1 MFIDKVKVLE
11 GLEFFK
17 PIPDF
22 IQKVIAEEMVVQR
35 YDAGATV
42 FSKGE
47 TGDCMYI
54 VADGRLKVHDEEF
67 VVAELGKG
75 EVVGEFALLDDFPRS
90 LSVTSI
96 TDSTLLRLDQS
107 TFYSIIAR
115 RFEFAHGLVK
125 LLVRR
130 LREQNERL
138 REEFEKREVALTI
151 KVEQTNEE
159 LIAIMSHKDA
169 MVKTVSHDLKSPLA
183 SIGATVGLI
192 REALKEHNLDDV
204 ERYLGMIDRSAAIGI
219 RLIDDIL
226 NLAKLNSGTILLNK
240 KEFNVK
246 QLLENVKAL
255 THGLALEKNIEIR
268 TEAPDKIAIVGDQLK
283 LAQSLNNILF
293 NAIKFTPP
301 NGQVICRTDDDGY
314 LGKPSIVIEI
324 RDTGIGIPKDKIDS
338 IFTEFSSLQRMGT
351 KGEKGTGL
359 GMSIAK
365 KIVELHG
372 GKITVE
378 SEVGKGTTF
387 SIYLPKE

>member
-1 MFIDKVKVLE
+1 MSVDKFKTLSELE
-11 GLEFFK
+11 LFK

-22 IQKVIAEEMVVQR
+22 ILSVIADELIEQR
-35 YDAGATV
+35 YEQGTTI

-47 TGDCMYI
+47 TGECMYI
-54 VADGRLKVHDEEF
+54 VVDGRLKVHDNGF
-67 VVAELGKG
+67 VVAELGPG
-75 EVVGEFALLDDFPRS
+75 EVVGEFSLLDDFPRS
-90 LSVTSI
+90 LSVTAV
-96 TDSTLLRLDQS
+96 TDCILLRLDQS

-138 REEFEKREVALTI
+138 REEYEKREVALTI

-159 LIAIMSHKDA
+159 LMAIMSHKDA

-192 REALKEHNLDDV
+192 RDALKEGRMADV
-204 ERYLGMIDRSAAIGI
+204 ERYLGMIEKSVSVGV
-219 RLIDDIL
+219 RLIEDIL
-226 NLAKLNSGTILLNK
+226 NLSKLNSGTILLNK
-240 KEFNVK
+240 KEFKLK
-246 QLLENVKAL
+246 QLIDNVVTL
-255 THGLALEKNIEIR
+255 IEGLAMEKNIEIR
-268 TEAPDKIAIVGDQLK
+268 TETPEKITVVGDQVK
-283 LAQSLNNILF
+283 LAQSLNNILS
-293 NAIKFTPP
+293 NAVKFTPP
-301 NGQVICRTDDDGY
+301 NGTVVCRSDDDGF
-314 LGKPSIVIEI
+314 LGKPSVVIEI
-324 RDTGIGIPKDKIDS
+324 RDTGVGIPKDKIDM

-351 KGEKGTGL
+351 RGEKGTGL

-372 GKITVE
+372 GKIVVE
-378 SEVGKGTTF
+378 SEEGKGTTF

>member
-1 MFIDKVKVLE
+1 MSIDKVKVLE

-22 IQKVIAEEMVVQR
+22 IQSVIADELVEQR
-35 YDAGATV
+35 YDEGTTI

-47 TGDCMYI
+47 NGDCMYI
-54 VADGRLKVHDEEF
+54 VADGRLKVHDDGF
-67 VVAELGKG
+67 VIAELGKG

-90 LSVTSI
+90 LSVTAI
-96 TDSTLLRLDQS
+96 TDCILLRLDQS

-138 REEFEKREVALTI
+138 REEYEKREVALTI

-159 LIAIMSHKDA
+159 LVAIMSHKDA

-192 REALKEHNLDDV
+192 RDALKENNLADV
-204 ERYLGMIDRSAAIGI
+204 ERYLGMIERSSSVGV
-219 RLIDDIL
+219 RLIEDIL
-226 NLAKLNSGTILLNK
+226 NLSKLNSGTILLNK
-240 KEFNVK
+240 KEFSLK
-246 QLLENVKAL
+246 HLIENVITL
-255 THGLALEKNIEIR
+255 TQGLALEKNIEVR
-268 TEAPDKIAIVGDQLK
+268 AETPDKIILVGDQLK
-283 LAQSLNNILF
+283 LAQSLNNILS

-301 NGQVICRTDDDGY
+301 NGQVVCRTDDNGF
-314 LGKPSIVIEI
+314 LGKPSVVIEI
-324 RDTGIGIPKDKIDS
+324 RDTGIGIPKDKIDT

-372 GKITVE
+372 GKIVVE